1 LGQYNTFIYIQQT
14 MYRIGV
20 LKRQANNIDK
30 QYNMFGTMTIQQSW
44 F

>member
-1 LGQYNTFIYIQQT
+1 

-20 LKRQANNIDK
+20 LKGQANNIYI
-30 QYNMFGTMTIQQSW
+30 QYNMFETTIIQQSW